1 MIGSPLYYD
10 RKEEALA
17 AGKAVLNLEF
27 VETLAMVFE
36 ASEEI
41 SGGRAAE
48 LMEMVTHLL
57 KCRKA
62 CEKHGLMRDILIAD
76 CTA

>member
-1 MIGSPLYYD
+1 MIDHPFYYIQ
-10 RKEEALA
+10 KEEAFR
-17 AGKAVLNLEF
+17 AGDAVKIVGF
-27 VETLAMVFE
+27 VESLAMVFE

-62 CEKHGLMRDILIAD
+62 CESHGLMREVIGLDKN
-76 CTA
+76 